1 MLPYAELKA
10 KTCFSLLRAT
20 DTPKDLVRHA
30 VEAKLQAIAIADD
43 TAVYGVIPFI
53 QAAQKVGIQSIIGCD
68 MILEGGY
75 RLTLLVENEAGW
87 RNLCY
92 LISIAR
98 HNAKK
103 GYAALPIRELET
115 HTHGLIALSG
125 YRQGEIGQAIRQ
137 KRYNDALSIAKLY
150 LGWFGQGNFWIEL
163 QNHLLPYENAFIR
176 NAVTL
181 AEYLKIGYVAT
192 NNVHYVTPDKQPL
205 QDIMT
210 CICHN
215 KTIEDSRRLRL
226 PNDQYYLKSPK
237 EMLRLFADIPDA
249 LTNTLT
255 IAERCHFELKYG
267 LQDLPAYQTETQQSA
282 DNHLRYLCENALG
295 SMTRSDMPK
304 AILLMQHELRVIKQS
319 GLSNYFLIVAD
330 IVRFAREKGIL
341 CQGRGSA
348 ANSLVSFLLGISPV
362 DPLKHNLVFER
373 FLSEERVSVPDIDID
388 FQANRREEV
397 IQYVYKKYGAAH
409 TAMAATFVTYK
420 RRLAIKDVGK
430 SLGIPENI
438 LGDVALASDRD
449 ETIPVTS
456 AQIER
461 LANLCEQ
468 IRDLPRHLGI
478 HNGGMIISGSPLY
491 ERLPTEPA
499 TMPNRVV
506 VQWDKDM
513 LETAGIVKID
523 ILGLR
528 MLSAIGEAV
537 TLVEQETG
545 ERPELSQL
553 AFDDPNLFQ
562 MMTKGDTIGV
572 FQVESRAQAQT
583 LPRLKPQL
591 YNDLIVSISLI
602 RPGPVQGNMVHPYLR
617 RRAGVETVSYPH
629 PLLESALE
637 ETLGIILFQEQVI
650 KVARDLA
657 GFTAG
662 QGELLRRALGGKRPD
677 KDVEKLRESFMDGAV
692 QKDVPVEIAEQIF
705 DSLKAFGGYSFP
717 KSHAAAFAVLVYQ
730 SAWLKHY
737 WPAQLGAALLNAQP
751 MGFWT
756 PAVIAND
763 LRRHGIPIKRVDAHL
778 SAAGRCSVEENAL
791 RIGFRSVKGMGDKT
805 AAKIVAAQQNG
816 SFRDLADFSRRVKL
830 PRQITENLISV
841 GAFDGWDTDRRKL
854 IMELGKIGNY
864 DGGLGLIFPQS
875 EVKLSPLSD
884 SELLMME
891 TQIMGL
897 TTGEHIMSFYLDW
910 MQKRRMLGSQAINT
924 QKDGNLVRV
933 AGASV
938 MHQAPPTAKGYHFIT
953 LEDKDGMINVIVRPS
968 VYRKFKYVL
977 RHAPLLW
984 VKGKL
989 QREGDVTNVLCEQAG
1004 NLPALKL

>member
-10 KTCFSLLRAT
+10 HSCFSLLRAT
-20 DTPKDLVRHA
+20 DTPKDLVRCA
-30 VEAKLQAIAIADD
+30 VEAELQAIALTDD
-43 TAVYGVIPFI
+43 AAVYGVIPFI
-53 QAAQKVGIQSIIGCD
+53 QAAQKADIQPIIGCD

-92 LISIAR
+92 LISVAR

-103 GYAALPIRELET
+103 GYAELPIKELET
-115 HTHGLIALSG
+115 HTKGLIALSG
-125 YRQGEIGQAIRQ
+125 YRQGEIGLAIRQ
-137 KRYNDALSIAKLY
+137 KRYRDALSAAKRY
-150 LGWFGQGNFWIEL
+150 LGWFGQSNFWIEL
-163 QNHLLPYENAFIR
+163 QNHLLPHENAFIR
-176 NAVTL
+176 NAITL

-192 NNVHYVTPDKQPL
+192 NNVHYATPDKQPL

-210 CICHN
+210 CIRHN
-215 KTIEDSRRLRL
+215 TTIEASRRLRL
-226 PNDQYYLKSPK
+226 PNDQYYLKSPH

-255 IAERCHFELKYG
+255 IAERCRFELQYG
-267 LQDLPAYQTETQQSA
+267 LQDLPVYPTVDQQSTH
-282 DNHLRYLCENALG
+282 DYLRYLCENALG
-295 SMTRSDMPK
+295 TFTRSDMPK
-304 AILLMQHELRVIKQS
+304 AILLMQHELRVIEQS

-330 IVRFAREKGIL
+330 MVRFAREKGIL

-397 IQYVYKKYGAAH
+397 IQYVYNKYGTAH
-409 TAMAATFVTYK
+409 TAMAATFITYK

-430 SLGIPENI
+430 ALGIPQNI

-449 ETIPVTS
+449 EAIPITS

-478 HNGGMIISGSPLY
+478 HNGGMIITGSPLY
-491 ERLPTEPA
+491 QRLPTEPA
-499 TMPNRVV
+499 TMPDRVV

-537 TLVEQETG
+537 TLVEQTTG
-545 ERPELSQL
+545 KRPELSQL
-553 AFDDPNLFQ
+553 GFDDPNLFQ
-562 MMTKGDTIGV
+562 MMSKGDTIGV

-583 LPRLKPQL
+583 LPRLKPQI

-662 QGELLRRALGGKRPD
+662 KGELLRRALGGKRPE
-677 KDVEKLRESFMDGAV
+677 KDVEKLRETFMDGAV
-692 QKDVPVEIAEQIF
+692 QKDVPVEIAEQVF

-737 WPAQLGAALLNAQP
+737 WPAQLGASLLNAQP

-763 LRRHGIPIKRVDAHL
+763 LRRHGIPIKRVDVHL
-778 SAAGRCSVEENAL
+778 SGGNCRVEDNAV
-791 RIGFRSVKGMGDKT
+791 RVGFRYVAGMGDKT
-805 AAKIVAAQQNG
+805 VAKIEAAQQNG
-816 SFRDLADFSRRVKL
+816 AFRDLADFCRRVKL
-830 PRQITENLISV
+830 PRRITENLISV
-841 GAFDGWDTDRRKL
+841 GAFDGWGIDRRKL
-854 IMELGKIGNY
+854 ILELGRIGNY
-864 DGGLGLIFPQS
+864 DGGLGLIFPES
-875 EVKLSPLSD
+875 EVRLAPLSD
-884 SELLMME
+884 VELLVME

-897 TTGEHIMSFYLDW
+897 TTGDHIMSFYLDW
-910 MQKRRMLGSQAINT
+910 MRKRRMLGSQAINT
-924 QKDGNLVRV
+924 QKDGDFVRV
-933 AGASV
+933 AGATV

-953 LEDKDGMINVIVRPS
+953 LEDEDGMINVIVRPS
-968 VYRKFKYVL
+968 VYKQFKYVL

-984 VKGKL
+984 IKGKL

-1004 NLPALKL
+1004 NLPALKG